1 MNDFDEYLVAGEPS
15 KRDRAYG
22 WATAIGLHRHDVVE
36 NSGGVGLNVGI
47 KHGVA
52 LSHTEENAV
61 KAILRDDRV
70 TAKVLSVVLGVTLRQ
85 AERIM
90 ASLKR
95 KANLH
100 REGSRKN
107 GRWVFGEV

>member
-36 NSGGVGLNVGI
+36 NSGGVGI

-107 GRWVFGEV
+107 GRWVFGEDKA